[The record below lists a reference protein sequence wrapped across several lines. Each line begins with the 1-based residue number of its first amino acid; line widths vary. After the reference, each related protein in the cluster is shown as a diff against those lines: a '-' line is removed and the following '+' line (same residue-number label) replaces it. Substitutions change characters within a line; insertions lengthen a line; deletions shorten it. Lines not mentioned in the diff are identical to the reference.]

1 MKHAK
6 PTNFS
11 FIFNPAEFII
21 RRRRSVIRTSAAFL
35 SDSSRIF
42 SFDWRNA
49 ARDRRLF
56 DRPVRTLDRNII
68 HLLSSPFTG
77 LLLQMFP
84 SKVRVPQ
91 RMWHGLLQR
100 QKRKQKSPTLAL
112 KFRLKM
118 VNESFFLKK
127 TLKKKSSKSVVYGG
141 KVGRLFSHATG

>member
-6 PTNFS
+6 PTNFP
-11 FIFNPAEFII
+11 FILNPAEFII

-68 HLLSSPFTG
+68 HLLSSPFNRPVITNV
-77 LLLQMFP
+77 
-84 SKVRVPQ
+84 SV
-91 RMWHGLLQR
+91 
-100 QKRKQKSPTLAL
+100 KSPSPAAHVARPSSAPKTKAKKPNLGIEVPTENGE
-112 KFRLKM
+112 R
-118 VNESFFLKK
+118 VFFLKNSK
-127 TLKKKSSKSVVYGG
+127 IKSSKSVVYGG